1 MHATSIYRPASKVL
15 LSILKTITEK
25 NRQKM
30 LKMFHTGYC
39 QFKKRKVTTEKILRL
54 RKLFHQWQLQLTK
67 TKHEMDILRVWKLL
81 KVGSFPCRK
90 MKQKVGSL
98 QVLKVI
104 HQGCCQIGKIN
115 SGVNILQCQNVFITI
130 TLHQAQKSTLSF
142 TTCIINS
149 ASANENIMAQV
160 TEMFYPRI
168 MVYC

>member
-1 MHATSIYRPASKVL
+1 
-15 LSILKTITEK
+15 
-25 NRQKM
+25 
-30 LKMFHTGYC
+30 
-39 QFKKRKVTTEKILRL
+39 
-54 RKLFHQWQLQLTK
+54 
-67 TKHEMDILRVWKLL
+67 MDILRVWKLL

-168 MVYC
+168 HGVLLVNRIREDIDLRNLISTPMIRSRGFYSSLTDILSTTGVSANFPERHPRTQI